1 MQRIYLIL
9 LILFSCFNTTQAQE
23 TFITTSD
30 SVKLYVHVKGEGTP
44 CLFVHGGPGQ
54 GSNYWEKLA
63 GDFCEKEYQ
72 MIYVD
77 QRGCGRSTS
86 PEDNNYSP
94 ERMIQD
100 FEEIRE
106 ELNIDQW
113 VVMGHSFAGILQ
125 TLYASQHPD
134 KIHYMLMFNCTLN
147 LKKSL
152 EGSYLPAVSE
162 FLELGKGPFLL
173 NQKLPLSERLDSMQ
187 QLFSTKEDV
196 WKLSFATIESA
207 IKFSETYRGFE
218 KWNTDFRDYVFQN
231 TDYMK
236 DFTLLSQNITVP
248 VLYFY
253 GKSDINIG
261 KDHYLDLQFP
271 KLKLYSTEGGHMEF
285 IHNERA
291 EYIRAIKMAKT
302 ELTVM

>member
-1 MQRIYLIL
+1 MQKLHLLFLVLIS
-9 LILFSCFNTTQAQE
+9 IFNSLKANE
-23 TFITTSD
+23 TYITTSD
-30 SVKLYVHVKGEGTP
+30 NVKLYVNVKGEGTP

-86 PEDNNYSP
+86 PEDQNYSA

-134 KIHYMLMFNCTLN
+134 KIRYMLMFNCTLN

-162 FLELGKGPFLL
+162 FLELGDNPFLL
-173 NQKLPLSERLDSMQ
+173 NQKLPLSKRLDSMQ
-187 QLFSTKEDV
+187 QLFSAREDV
-196 WKLSFATIESA
+196 WKLSFASIESA
-207 IKFSETYRGFE
+207 IKFSETYRGFK

-231 TDYMK
+231 NDYMK
-236 DFTLLSQNITVP
+236 DFTSLSKNINTP

-253 GKSDINIG
+253 GQSDINIG

-271 KLKLYSTEGGHMEF
+271 NLKLFATKGGHMEF
-285 IHNERA
+285 IHNQRE
-291 EYIRAIKMAKT
+291 EYNRAIKLAKT